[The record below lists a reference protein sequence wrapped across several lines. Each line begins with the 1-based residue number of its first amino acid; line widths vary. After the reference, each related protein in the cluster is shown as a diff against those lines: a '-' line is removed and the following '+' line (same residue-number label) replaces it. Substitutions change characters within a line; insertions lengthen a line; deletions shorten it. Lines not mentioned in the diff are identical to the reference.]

1 LNFTI
6 ETYDLSKARD
16 DKEIYLDGNYYKSF
30 FVLNIDGTA
39 QMTFS
44 RQGDLIT
51 LGTEINKMTG
61 LEGFDSIYL
70 TNKSQEGKELK
81 IIFGQNLGSDTLEAF
96 SQLSQFGVDVNSTP
110 ALKTGELNIDG
121 SQNVGTSLNN
131 ESINLITKLDNII
144 TYIDDLENKVD
155 GLQTALD
162 QQLLDNDSIITYID
176 DLENKV
182 DGLQTALDQQL
193 LDNDSIITQ
202 LQAINT
208 NTSA

>member
-1 LNFTI
+1 MNFTI

-144 TYIDDLENKVD
+144 TYIDDLKTKVD
-155 GLQTALD
+155 TLQTALD
-162 QQLLDNDSIITYID
+162 QN
-176 DLENKV
+176 
-182 DGLQTALDQQL
+182 L

-202 LQAINT
+202 LEAINT